1 MTKVKIALIGLG
13 HQSCSDH
20 LPAIME
26 CSDLELVAVCD
37 RNEKISIEISEKYNV
52 PYFNSVDEMLLK
64 VVPDIAI
71 VAVPHDAYLPIIK
84 SLAKKHI
91 YIIKEK
97 PFATNMMEALE
108 IHKVVKHY
116 NVFLGITLQRRFD
129 PIFQSFLEFKKRI
142 GKIFSIEGRYTLNIE
157 NLEQGWRSSKLHA
170 GGGALIDMGY
180 HYVDLLIWY
189 MGLPQTITAKL
200 SRGNRVG

>member
-97 PFATNMMEALE
+97 PFATNMMR
-108 IHKVVKHY
+108 H
-116 NVFLGITLQRRFD
+116 
-129 PIFQSFLEFKKRI
+129 
-142 GKIFSIEGRYTLNIE
+142 
-157 NLEQGWRSSKLHA
+157 
-170 GGGALIDMGY
+170 
-180 HYVDLLIWY
+180 
-189 MGLPQTITAKL
+189 
-200 SRGNRVG
+200 